1 MMDDASES
9 SPRKETLDGNRFV
22 LTVWSL
28 SGAAEDRGGSG
39 VNAMSLH
46 CFNPQFFI
54 CSRVGDAALE
64 ADRGTS
70 TRRFPQEMHIVVD
83 ALRVLSAA
91 VPLSQILPGDRL
103 ALDRLQGL
111 AQRMDQTRTGGNE
124 AAALST
130 TEVDEFIG
138 RLRRV
143 RGADPESADE
153 ILRRICEE
161 AVPVTAR

>member
-1 MMDDASES
+1 
-9 SPRKETLDGNRFV
+9 
-22 LTVWSL
+22 
-28 SGAAEDRGGSG
+28 
-39 VNAMSLH
+39 
-46 CFNPQFFI
+46 
-54 CSRVGDAALE
+54 
-64 ADRGTS
+64 
-70 TRRFPQEMHIVVD
+70 MHIVVD

-138 RLRRV
+138 RLRRL

-153 ILRRICEE
+153 IFRRICEE
-161 AVPVTAR
+161 AVPVTAC